1 MKKKFIL
8 KFLTGTAFNVIM
20 GVILASMVG
29 ISPAY
34 GAASGIVVP
43 MLLKEF
49 MPAGAAMEGVY
60 TEVWTGELV
69 RQLGAGLTASFLDGI
84 PDYSAR
90 VNNEIIHLV
99 DVGADPDVLVNNT
112 TYPIPIQ
119 NLEENDIPIGLDK
132 FQTKATRVT
141 DDQLYAISYDKFSL
155 DVERHRNA
163 IDRIRYKKAPYSHT
177 GKTPVIPTSGE
188 ADATGRKK
196 LTLKDIIALKR
207 ALDNAEVPEDGRRL
221 VLCPDHVNDLLEQ
234 DQSFKDKFYNYT
246 SGKLL
251 NMYGFQIYTFI
262 NCPYYTKE
270 GVKVPYN
277 QAPGETDLKGSFV
290 FYVPRMFR
298 AQGSTKMYY
307 SAAATSPQTQ
317 ESLVNFRHYYIVLPK
332 KQEAIGAIYSWD
344 GTTVQKK
351 DQEVPAEKRWAQV
364 RREAVAAARAKAAPE
379 GTDSE
384 TEEIE
389 P

>member
-43 MLLKEF
+43 MLLKGF

-69 RQLGAGLTASFLDGI
+69 RQLDAGLTASFLDGI

-163 IDRIRYKKAPYSHT
+163 IDRIRYKKAAHALAPYSHT

-262 NCPYYTKE
+262 NCPYYTNE

-277 QAPGETDLKGSFV
+277 QTPGERILRVLCTPHVPCAGLDQDVLFGCGHQPADPGKPGQLPPLLHRSSQETGGDRSHLFVGRYHCPEKG
-290 FYVPRMFR
+290 P
-298 AQGSTKMYY
+298 GSSGRETVGRGETG
-307 SAAATSPQTQ
+307 SDGGS
-317 ESLVNFRHYYIVLPK
+317 ESESRV
-332 KQEAIGAIYSWD
+332 
-344 GTTVQKK
+344 
-351 DQEVPAEKRWAQV
+351 
-364 RREAVAAARAKAAPE
+364 
-379 GTDSE
+379 
-384 TEEIE
+384 
-389 P
+389 

>member
-43 MLLKEF
+43 MLLKGF

-163 IDRIRYKKAPYSHT
+163 IDRIRYKKAAHALAPYSHT

-188 ADATGRKK
+188 VDATGRKK

-221 VLCPDHVNDLLEQ
+221 VLCPDH
-234 DQSFKDKFYNYT
+234 
-246 SGKLL
+246 
-251 NMYGFQIYTFI
+251 
-262 NCPYYTKE
+262 
-270 GVKVPYN
+270 
-277 QAPGETDLKGSFV
+277 GERPARTGPVVQGQVLQLYQRQTPEHVRFPDIHVHQLSVLHQGGS
-290 FYVPRMFR
+290 
-298 AQGSTKMYY
+298 QGS
-307 SAAATSPQTQ
+307 
-317 ESLVNFRHYYIVLPK
+317 
-332 KQEAIGAIYSWD
+332 
-344 GTTVQKK
+344 VQ
-351 DQEVPAEKRWAQV
+351 P
-364 RREAVAAARAKAAPE
+364 
-379 GTDSE
+379 DSG
-384 TEEIE
+384 
-389 P
+389 

>member
-43 MLLKEF
+43 MLLKGF

-69 RQLGAGLTASFLDGI
+69 RQLDAGLTASFLDGI

-163 IDRIRYKKAPYSHT
+163 IDRIRYKKAAHALAPYSHT

-262 NCPYYTKE
+262 NCPYYTCLL
-270 GVKVPYN
+270 Y
-277 QAPGETDLKGSFV
+277 
-290 FYVPRMFR
+290 
-298 AQGSTKMYY
+298 
-307 SAAATSPQTQ
+307 TSP
-317 ESLVNFRHYYIVLPK
+317 SPR
-332 KQEAIGAIYSWD
+332 D
-344 GTTVQKK
+344 
-351 DQEVPAEKRWAQV
+351 
-364 RREAVAAARAKAAPE
+364 
-379 GTDSE
+379 
-384 TEEIE
+384 
-389 P
+389 